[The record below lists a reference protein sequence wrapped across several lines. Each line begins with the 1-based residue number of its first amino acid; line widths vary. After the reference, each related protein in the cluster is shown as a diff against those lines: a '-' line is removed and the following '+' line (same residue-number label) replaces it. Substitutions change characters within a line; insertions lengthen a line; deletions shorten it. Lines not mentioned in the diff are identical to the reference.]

1 MQYKIKELG
10 QTLEHYEI
18 YLKSNN
24 PQKKVVFVK
33 REIELIRRRLIQ
45 AMEKKITH
53 VKESLNKAE
62 FVLTSLD
69 PNNILKKGYS
79 IVRHEGKIVTDVRDV
94 HWKIFLKLQ

>member
-33 REIELIRRRLIQ
+33 GRSSSSGEDSYRLWKRR
-45 AMEKKITH
+45 
-53 VKESLNKAE
+53 
-62 FVLTSLD
+62 
-69 PNNILKKGYS
+69 
-79 IVRHEGKIVTDVRDV
+79 
-94 HWKIFLKLQ
+94 